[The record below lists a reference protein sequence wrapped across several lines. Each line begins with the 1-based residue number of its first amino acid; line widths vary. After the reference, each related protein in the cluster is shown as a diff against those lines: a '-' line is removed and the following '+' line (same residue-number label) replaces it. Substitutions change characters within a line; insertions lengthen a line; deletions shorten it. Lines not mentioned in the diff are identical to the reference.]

1 MLSFFDI
8 SSETLTGSTNEV
20 IGTVVSRLNKV
31 LGDKNLRK
39 SLVKGLEVSENEK
52 EQFVYVS
59 SVLHNLTGTF
69 SFSAKEYNTK
79 LFSKLK
85 IEYVPD
91 LAPMGMGEANTWRGA
106 PDGYC
111 DVVVTNT
118 TEDEDDSDSDVSSG
132 GKATCEAKRVN
143 LGLGDLNQVTGH
155 SVVMSFVH
163 FNRHPD
169 QNSLVPAIGICGK
182 FREFVASL
190 YDCHRDVLLYLHP
203 VQWLNSSGSFDESAI
218 VLLWLLLH
226 HKLFLCRL
234 SDATE
239 CYKSGLQEISRQA
252 GVLQNYQSQLS

>member
-8 SSETLTGSTNEV
+8 SSEASTGSTNEV
-20 IGTVVSRLNKV
+20 IGTVVSRLNKA

-52 EQFVYVS
+52 EQFVHVS
-59 SVLHNLTGTF
+59 SVLRNLTGTF

-85 IEYVPD
+85 IEYMPD

-118 TEDEDDSDSDVSSG
+118 TEDEDDSNSDVSSG
-132 GKATCEAKRVN
+132 RKATCEAKRVN

-155 SVVMSFVH
+155 SVVMSFV
-163 FNRHPD
+163 RHQTKIP
-169 QNSLVPAIGICGK
+169 L
-182 FREFVASL
+182 
-190 YDCHRDVLLYLHP
+190 
-203 VQWLNSSGSFDESAI
+203 
-218 VLLWLLLH
+218 
-226 HKLFLCRL
+226 
-234 SDATE
+234 
-239 CYKSGLQEISRQA
+239 
-252 GVLQNYQSQLS
+252 SQLLAYVGNLENL